1 MPAGGQVILHVNSLD
16 GSFTFGPSPY
26 PNLGSCNGTLLY
38 YLIIYKALL
47 SLYYSGDFFFFGGN
61 FAVLSLNNGSIL
73 NENIFF
79 YHCWA
84 IGYPTRRYEG
94 VLLAL
99 NLKRKKVKFLS

>member
-1 MPAGGQVILHVNSLD
+1 MVVSHLVRPLTPTWEAVME
-16 GSFTFGPSPY
+16 
-26 PNLGSCNGTLLY
+26 LY

-47 SLYYSGDFFFFGGN
+47 SLYYSGDFFFFFGGN

-99 NLKRKKVKFLS
+99 NLKRKKSKVFKLICLSYEFLS